1 MIVFKKTN
9 ADLKGDKMA
18 NKVVLSCVQCGSR
31 NYTVP
36 ASKEGSSERLELKKY
51 CSHCKAHTVHKQ
63 TL

>member
-1 MIVFKKTN
+1 
-9 ADLKGDKMA
+9 MA